1 MALFIH
7 SILDQNNNGQK
18 KTGGHHQASD
28 RPIKKTNRKKGK
40 DHIEYRY
47 SKKKRKEKNRLHPF
61 SSSISLCEKYCEVK
75 QHDDGHGKTKKKEKK
90 TMMMIKITLYTLYIN
105 KYTIRLHNG

>member
-18 KTGGHHQASD
+18 TGGHHQASK
-28 RPIKKTNRKKGK
+28 RPTNQKKTNRKKGK

-47 SKKKRKEKNRLHPF
+47 SKK
-61 SSSISLCEKYCEVK
+61 
-75 QHDDGHGKTKKKEKK
+75 EKK
-90 TMMMIKITLYTLYIN
+90 RIDYIHFHHRFHYVKN
-105 KYTIRLHNG
+105 IVK